1 MIDVSNPYNESQKNQ
16 QKEKT
21 FDAVYM
27 VGTWNFTSNVVLLGQ
42 IDVVAHR
49 HEELMRVVH
58 RLDFMWKVPRCVPF
72 RYDEGVREI

>member
-1 MIDVSNPYNESQKNQ
+1 MIDVSIPCNESQKNQ

-27 VGTWNFTSNVVLLGQ
+27 VGTWHITRNVPLLGQ

-49 HEELMRVVH
+49 LEELMRVVH
-58 RLDFMWKVPRCVPF
+58 RLDFM
-72 RYDEGVREI
+72 